1 MEQTNNGLTSLIQDA
16 LEHFRELGYGAAT
29 IKTHTVVYGKLA
41 QYAQNEKVSDYT
53 LTLGNAF
60 LSKEK
65 NRLHPDTFYTYSL
78 AIQRLNCVNCGV
90 EWHCKERLPRKKPYY
105 TCFAPYVDVVMK
117 KLEDRG
123 YSADTIGKYDT
134 VYRDL
139 DKYCREN
146 GITRYSVAVGS
157 DYMMA
162 LRKQGWSVSKVNLHN
177 NAVHRLNCAVTGTEW
192 TRVLPKKHDIS
203 LVFFENDLEQYEK
216 YLQKGG
222 KSVTDVRQRVLTVS
236 RFLQFAE
243 EKQYTRV
250 SEITVQCVL
259 EAFQNTSGKRAFY
272 YLVGAFLRY
281 AYIYGLT
288 DTDFSSAI
296 PHIKPHVA
304 VPSVYSPEEI
314 ETLLSSIK
322 RDTAIGKRDYAI
334 ILLAA
339 RLGLRA
345 SDITALTFQSINNS
359 RKTIQVRQEKTDVPL
374 TLPLS
379 EEIETAIKDYLENGR
394 PSTYDEALFLEYNG
408 CGILTPSAINSIVHR
423 AFQKAGIKSNGRK
436 RGPHSLRAS
445 LASALLN
452 EGNDYYTIK
461 EVLGHIN
468 IQSTTAYTKA
478 DVETLRDCA
487 IPVPEPTGRFREIL
501 EGGCIG

>member
-1 MEQTNNGLTSLIQDA
+1 MGETIIGLSSLIEDA

-29 IKTHTVVYGKLA
+29 IKTHTIVYGKLT
-41 QYAQNEKVSDYT
+41 QYAQNEQVTEYT
-53 LTLGNAF
+53 VAFGDAF
-60 LSKEK
+60 LRKEK
-65 NRLHPDTFYTYSL
+65 ERLNPNTFYSYSL
-78 AIQRLNCVNCGV
+78 AIQRLNCVNCGI

-105 TCFAPYVDVVMK
+105 TCFDPYVDVVMR

-123 YSADTIGKYDT
+123 YSTDTIGKYDT

-139 DKYCREN
+139 EKYCRGN
-146 GITRYSVAVGS
+146 GITRYSAAVGS

-162 LRKQGWSVSKVNLHN
+162 LREQGWSTSKVNLHN
-177 NAVHRLNCAVTGTEW
+177 NAVHRLNCAVAGTEW
-192 TRVLPKKHDIS
+192 TRVLPEKHDV
-203 LVFFENDLEQYEK
+203 LLAFFEDELNQYEE

-222 KSVTDVRQRVLTVS
+222 KSATDVRQRVLTVS
-236 RFLQFAE
+236 RFLKFAE
-243 EKQYTRV
+243 EKRCSQV
-250 SEITVQCVL
+250 SEITVQYVL

-281 AYIYGLT
+281 AYMYGLT
-288 DTDFSSAI
+288 DTDLSQVI
-296 PHIKPHVA
+296 PRTRPHAA

-314 ETLLSSIK
+314 EILLASIN
-322 RDTAIGKRDYAI
+322 RNTATGKRDYAI

-345 SDITALTFQSINNS
+345 SDITSLTFHSVDYD
-359 RKTIQVRQEKTDVPL
+359 RKTIRVRQEKTEVPL

-379 EEIETAIKDYLENGR
+379 EEIETAITDYVENGR
-394 PSTYDEALFLEYNG
+394 PSTYDEVLFLEYNG
-408 CGILTPSAINSIVHR
+408 CGFLSPTAVNSIVRR
-423 AFQKAGIKSNGRK
+423 ALQKAGIKSNGRK

-461 EVLGHIN
+461 EVLGHVN
-468 IQSTTAYTKA
+468 IQSTAAYTKA
-478 DVETLRDCA
+478 DVETLRECA
-487 IPVPEPTGRFREIL
+487 LPVPNPTGRFRTIL
-501 EGGCIG
+501 EGGRTG